1 MERFLIKNVK
11 EDFSLFIFSSPK
23 RGKIGMGL
31 IGDVLIINERSFISR
46 ERKKERESAFCF
58 VPWENFKAL
67 AANENIANKA
77 FTLWVE
83 PANRLFQFS
92 STCELIGKHIF

>member
-1 MERFLIKNVK
+1 
-11 EDFSLFIFSSPK
+11 
-23 RGKIGMGL
+23 
-31 IGDVLIINERSFISR
+31 
-46 ERKKERESAFCF
+46 
-58 VPWENFKAL
+58 L